1 MKNLRAA
8 RRYASALM
16 EEVEA
21 RREMDATAADL
32 SMIGSMLEG
41 SRELRRLLASPVIT
55 GQKKMQVFDALL
67 KKRVSDTTLMFVR
80 LLISK
85 HRGDL
90 LPEIVGQFSV
100 LRDAKLG
107 IVQAE
112 VRSAVGVTVA
122 QRDTLQ
128 KQLDQYTGKKVNLL
142 IEVAPELKGGLLV
155 RIGDTV
161 LDASVRR
168 QLELLRD
175 RFVTGHA
182 PEKAGQ
188 SGAGSSRFEKG

>member
-21 RREMDATAADL
+21 RREMDATAAGL

-90 LPEIVGQFSV
+90 LPEIVEQFSV

-128 KQLDQYTGKKVNLL
+128 KQLDHYTGKKVNLL

>member
-8 RRYASALM
+8 RRYATALM
-16 EEVEA
+16 AEVEG
-21 RREMDATAADL
+21 RREMDAVAADL

-90 LPEIVGQFSV
+90 LPEIVEQFSV

-128 KQLDQYTGKKVNLL
+128 KQLDHYTGKKVNLL

>member
-90 LPEIVGQFSV
+90 LPEIVEQFSV

-128 KQLDQYTGKKVNLL
+128 KQLDHYTGKKVNLL

-188 SGAGSSRFEKG
+188 SGAGSLRFEKG

>member
-8 RRYASALM
+8 RRYATALM
-16 EEVEA
+16 AEVEG
-21 RREMDATAADL
+21 RREMDAVAADL

-90 LPEIVGQFSV
+90 LPEIVEQFSV

-128 KQLDQYTGKKVNLL
+128 KQLDHYTGKKVNLL

-182 PEKAGQ
+182 PEKAGR
-188 SGAGSSRFEKG
+188 SGVRSSRSEKG

>member
-16 EEVEA
+16 GEVEA

-55 GQKKMQVFDALL
+55 GRKKMQVFDALL
-67 KKRVSDTTLMFVR
+67 KKRVSDTTQMFVR

-90 LPEIVGQFSV
+90 LPEIVEQFSV

-128 KQLDQYTGKKVNLL
+128 KQLDHYTGKKVNLL

-161 LDASVRR
+161 LDASIRR

-182 PEKAGQ
+182 PEKAGK
-188 SGAGSSRFEKG
+188 SGAGSSRREKG